1 MTPSYNYYELLG
13 VSPSA
18 NNAELRKAFRQLSK
32 RLHPD
37 TTSLPRDEATRQFQ
51 NVCEAYDLLSDPV
64 LRANYDLFIEQ
75 ENNLISQKKES
86 YLRNTQ
92 PVQFSKSIGVRRP
105 LSGGEL
111 FSLLLLITSIFVSL
125 ALGVIIA
132 FSKGGNLNFI
142 PSWLM
147 SYSIFSNNFIAKCFE
162 SL

>member
-1 MTPSYNYYELLG
+1 MTPSPNCYELLG

-37 TTSLPRDEATRQFQ
+37 TTSLPNDEATRQFQ

-64 LRANYDLFIEQ
+64 LRANYDLFIEK

-86 YLRNTQ
+86 YLINTR

-111 FSLLLLITSIFVSL
+111 FSLSLLITSIFLSL
-125 ALGVIIA
+125 ALGVFIA
-132 FSKGGNLNFI
+132 LLRGGNLDFT

-147 SYSIFSNNFIAKCFE
+147 
-162 SL
+162 

>member
-1 MTPSYNYYELLG
+1 LTPSSNCYELLG

-37 TTSLPRDEATRQFQ
+37 TTSLPSDEATRQFQ

-64 LRANYDLFIEQ
+64 LRANYDLFLEK
-75 ENNLISQKKES
+75 ENNLISQKKEP
-86 YLRNTQ
+86 YLKNIQ

-111 FSLLLLITSIFVSL
+111 FSLLLLITSIFLSL
-125 ALGVIIA
+125 ALGVFIA
-132 FSKGGNLNFI
+132 FLRGGNLNFT

-147 SYSIFSNNFIAKCFE
+147 
-162 SL
+162 

>member
-1 MTPSYNYYELLG
+1 LTPSSNCYELLG

-37 TTSLPRDEATRQFQ
+37 TTSLPSDEATRQFQ
-51 NVCEAYDLLSDPV
+51 IVCEAYDLLSDPV
-64 LRANYDLFIEQ
+64 LRANYDLLIEK
-75 ENNLISQKKES
+75 ENNLISQKKEP
-86 YLRNTQ
+86 YLKNIQ

-111 FSLLLLITSIFVSL
+111 FSLLLLITSIFLSL
-125 ALGVIIA
+125 ALGVFIA
-132 FSKGGNLNFI
+132 FFNGGNLDFT

-147 SYSIFSNNFIAKCFE
+147 
-162 SL
+162 

>member
-1 MTPSYNYYELLG
+1 MTPSSNCYELLG
-13 VSPSA
+13 VSPAA

-64 LRANYDLFIEQ
+64 LRANYDLFLEK
-75 ENNLISQKKES
+75 ENNLISQKKEP
-86 YLRNTQ
+86 YLKNIQ

-105 LSGGEL
+105 LSGGEM
-111 FSLLLLITSIFVSL
+111 FSLLLLITSIFLSL
-125 ALGVIIA
+125 ALGVLIA
-132 FSKGGNLNFI
+132 FLRGGSLDFI

-147 SYSIFSNNFIAKCFE
+147 
-162 SL
+162 

>member
-1 MTPSYNYYELLG
+1 MTPPSNCYELLG
-13 VSPSA
+13 VSSSA

-32 RLHPD
+32 QLHPD

-64 LRANYDLFIEQ
+64 LRANYDLLIEKD
-75 ENNLISQKKES
+75 NNLRSQKKEP
-86 YLRNTQ
+86 YLKNIQ

-111 FSLLLLITSIFVSL
+111 FSLLLLITSIFLSL
-125 ALGVIIA
+125 ALGVFIA
-132 FSKGGNLNFI
+132 FLRGGNLNFT

-147 SYSIFSNNFIAKCFE
+147 
-162 SL
+162 

>member
-1 MTPSYNYYELLG
+1 MTPSPNCYELLG
-13 VSPSA
+13 VSSSA

-111 FSLLLLITSIFVSL
+111 FSLLLLITSILVSL
-125 ALGVIIA
+125 ALGVFIA
-132 FSKGGNLNFI
+132 FLKGGNLNFI

-147 SYSIFSNNFIAKCFE
+147 
-162 SL
+162 

>member
-1 MTPSYNYYELLG
+1 MKPSYNCYELLG

-37 TTSLPRDEATRQFQ
+37 TTSLPSDEATRQFQ

-64 LRANYDLFIEQ
+64 LRANYDLSIEK
-75 ENNLISQKKES
+75 ENNFTKQKTEFNAIKIE
-86 YLRNTQ
+86 

-111 FSLLLLITSIFVSL
+111 FSLLLLMTSIFLSL
-125 ALGVIIA
+125 VLGVFIA
-132 FSKGGNLNFI
+132 FLRGGNIDFT

-147 SYSIFSNNFIAKCFE
+147 
-162 SL
+162 

>member
-1 MTPSYNYYELLG
+1 MTPSSNCYELLG
-13 VSPSA
+13 VSTSA

-37 TTSLPRDEATRQFQ
+37 TTSLPSDEATRQFQ

-64 LRANYDLFIEQ
+64 LRANYDLFIEK
-75 ENNLISQKKES
+75 ENTLINQKEEA
-86 YLRNTQ
+86 YLKNIQ

-111 FSLLLLITSIFVSL
+111 FSLLLLITSIFLSL
-125 ALGVIIA
+125 ALGVFIA
-132 FSKGGNLNFI
+132 FLRGGNLNFT

-147 SYSIFSNNFIAKCFE
+147 
-162 SL
+162 

>member
-1 MTPSYNYYELLG
+1 MTPSSNCYELLG

-37 TTSLPRDEATRQFQ
+37 TTSLPSGEATRQFQ

-64 LRANYDLFIEQ
+64 LRANYDLSIERN
-75 ENNLISQKKES
+75 NNLISQNKEP
-86 YLRNTQ
+86 YLTNIK

-111 FSLLLLITSIFVSL
+111 FSLLLLITSIFLSQ
-125 ALGVIIA
+125 ALGLFIA
-132 FSKGGNLNFI
+132 FLRGANWNFT

-147 SYSIFSNNFIAKCFE
+147 
-162 SL
+162 

>member
-1 MTPSYNYYELLG
+1 MKPSINCYELLG

-37 TTSLPRDEATRQFQ
+37 TTILPSDEATRQFQ

-64 LRANYDLFIEQ
+64 LRANYDLSIKQEKNFINQ
-75 ENNLISQKKES
+75 QNES
-86 YLRNTQ
+86 NTLDME
-92 PVQFSKSIGVRRP
+92 PVKFSKSIGVRRP

-111 FSLLLLITSIFVSL
+111 FSLLLLIVSIFLSL
-125 ALGVIIA
+125 LLGLFIA
-132 FSKGGNLNFI
+132 FLRGGNLDFT

-147 SYSIFSNNFIAKCFE
+147 
-162 SL
+162 